1 MKFSK
6 ISLTTKTEEQLI
18 ESNYKLYAEWCNVP
32 LSHVIQSLDDGWNI
46 EYLIT
51 YTIDNSG
58 NEIYRI
64 WENYETNLDMYK
76 HSYCANEEDYE
87 ILQAIYCRSAK
98 ELSKEIK
105 TRFNNIANIDNT
117 YYSIDLNGN
126 NDWILTILEKNTSPL
141 EQLNKQI
148 LEKKK
153 ELKELEDKRDK
164 LGYVEEGTVYYYIN
178 DTFEVVNSIF
188 SKTTQH
194 QKRMDNGNC
203 FPNYN
208 EAIKYKEL
216 IVKNLFNWKTNEV
229 SS

>member
-32 LSHVIQSLDDGWNI
+32 LSYVIQSLDDGWNI

-76 HSYCANEEDYE
+76 HSYRTNEEDYE
-87 ILQAIYCRSAK
+87 ILQAVYCRSAK

-105 TRFNNIANIDNT
+105 TRFNNMASIDNT

-126 NDWILTILEKNTSPL
+126 NDWILTILKKNTSPL

-164 LGYVEEGTVYYYIN
+164 LGYAENVYHYIN
-178 DTFEVVNSIF
+178 DSGEVVKSIYW
-188 SKTTQH
+188 TPTEH
-194 QKRMDNGNC
+194 QKFILNIN
-203 FPNYN
+203 
-208 EAIKYKEL
+208 I
-216 IVKNLFNWKTNEV
+216 
-229 SS
+229 S

>member
-32 LSHVIQSLDDGWNI
+32 LGYVIQSLDDGWNI

-76 HSYCANEEDYE
+76 HSYCTDEKDYE
-87 ILQAIYCRSAK
+87 ILQAVYCRSAK

-117 YYSIDLNGN
+117 YYSIDMNGN

-178 DTFEVVNSIF
+178 DSFEVVNSIF

-194 QKRMDNGNC
+194 QKRMDIGNC

-216 IVKNLFNWKTNEV
+216 IVKNLFNWRNGFC
-229 SS
+229 

>member
-32 LSHVIQSLDDGWNI
+32 LGYVIQSLDDGWNI

-76 HSYCANEEDYE
+76 HSYCTDEKDYE
-87 ILQAIYCRSAK
+87 ILQAVYCRSAK

-117 YYSIDLNGN
+117 YYSIDMNGN

-178 DTFEVVNSIF
+178 DSFEVVNSIF

-194 QKRMDNGNC
+194 QKRMDSGNC

-216 IVKNLFNWKTNEV
+216 IVKNLFNWRNGFC
-229 SS
+229 

>member
-6 ISLTTKTEEQLI
+6 ILLTTKTEEQLI

-32 LSHVIQSLDDGWNI
+32 LCKVIQSLDDGWNI
-46 EYLIT
+46 EYIIT
-51 YTIDNSG
+51 YTIDDIG

-76 HSYCANEEDYE
+76 HSYCINEKDYE
-87 ILQAIYCRSAK
+87 ILQAIYCKSAK
-98 ELSKEIK
+98 ELSTEIK
-105 TRFNNIANIDNT
+105 TKFNNIASIDNT
-117 YYSIDLNGN
+117 CYSIDMSGIN
-126 NDWILTILEKNTSPL
+126 NHIWILKILKKNTSPL

-148 LEKKK
+148 MEKKK
-153 ELKELEDKRDK
+153 ELQELEDKRDR
-164 LGYVEEGTVYYYIN
+164 LGYVDEGTVYYYIN
-178 DTFEVVNSIF
+178 DSFEVVNSIF

-194 QKRMDNGNC
+194 QKRMNIGNC

-216 IVKNLFNWKTNEV
+216 IVKNLFNWRNGFW
-229 SS
+229 